1 MISRRNIRVKVMQEL
16 YALQSRE
23 DVEEKLNPVE
33 DLQKSLQYSTALF
46 VYLLWFIT
54 QVARYAEKDAKQR
67 ALKNLPS
74 AATLRTWDSMS
85 IIFSR
90 LSISSSLSVAPFI
103 SKFASPTGFA
113 NQPLAGASPVIIR
126 RVRPGG
132 GARCK
137 PRATIDRW
145 RWDRLVEL
153 PQE

>member
-67 ALKNLPS
+67 ALKNLP
-74 AATLRTWDSMS
+74 M
-85 IIFSR
+85 
-90 LSISSSLSVAPFI
+90 
-103 SKFASPTGFA
+103 
-113 NQPLAGASPVIIR
+113 
-126 RVRPGG
+126 
-132 GARCK
+132 C
-137 PRATIDRW
+137 
-145 RWDRLVEL
+145 L
-153 PQE
+153 PQQIHINNM